1 MVAVSTPGLST
12 GSSIDQRLKELDIRS
27 PIDPEAGSQWNAAP
41 RLESLAGKA
50 VGFLGNKKANAEVL
64 LKEIKELMDQRF
76 ELQAG
81 VVVDKFIY
89 SRPASDEIIESL
101 AANCDFVITSIAD

>member
-1 MVAVSTPGLST
+1 MVAVSSP
-12 GSSIDQRLKELDIRS
+12 GSSLDQRLRELDIRS
-27 PIDPEAGSQWNAAP
+27 PIDPEAASQWHAAP
-41 RLESLAGKA
+41 RLDSLAGKSG
-50 VGFLGNKKANAEVL
+50 GFLGNKKANAEVL

-76 ELQAG
+76 ELQEG

-101 AANCDFVITSIAD
+101 AANCDFVITAVAD